1 MICGTTMPKQ
11 KSVILAKTAVDIELF
26 KDLRTWF
33 IENSACSSFKDAPLP
48 NNVEAILPTI
58 IQDSQNNDSA
68 PEIDPD
74 LETSFGDAQYFFYLP
89 KIQTTKHQFTKQ
101 LGNLPVHW

>member
-1 MICGTTMPKQ
+1 MICGTTTPRQ
-11 KSVILAKTAVDIELF
+11 KSAILAKTAVDIELF

-68 PEIDPD
+68 P
-74 LETSFGDAQYFFYLP
+74 
-89 KIQTTKHQFTKQ
+89 
-101 LGNLPVHW
+101 